1 MYLARFTTA
10 TATVRATETETLK
23 VYLLFMINCGLQACQ
38 TVRSWPPNRLNQ
50 ARRRERGGWEDGGE
64 KDKGPERD
72 FEQL

>member
-50 ARRRERGGWEDGGE
+50 ARGGGEDGGE